1 MRFVPAL
8 LLFAM
13 SSISDIEWSERQ
25 PMPRAQAGGASAYLD
40 RELVVAGGT
49 AWVGDTK
56 TWLPDVQI
64 YNPASGGWKAG
75 PKLPAP
81 LAYGPFVSSTGGL
94 EIFGGADGQTT
105 HRDSWKLDPSKMAW
119 VRTGSVPADAL
130 LGRAAR
136 LAKSVFLFGGCGDVA
151 DLTTCS
157 DAVWRRNGDGQWR
170 RVSTIPE
177 GPLALPAI
185 AVSGSAIYVFGGCSM
200 EGKDKV
206 ANHTRVF
213 RYNPSSNQWKALRD
227 LPAGNRGMSA
237 VAPSDGSI
245 LLFGGYTDGGFTSDV
260 LSYDIASDTYKKLKP
275 MPVALMGVEFVVNGN
290 RLYGAGGE
298 DRMRSRSARLLE
310 GKLVVIAQ

>member
-136 LAKSVFLFGGCGDVA
+136 LDKSVFLFGGCGDVA

-177 GPLALPAI
+177 G
-185 AVSGSAIYVFGGCSM
+185 SAC
-200 EGKDKV
+200 
-206 ANHTRVF
+206 A
-213 RYNPSSNQWKALRD
+213 
-227 LPAGNRGMSA
+227 AGNRRLRLRHLCFWWLF
-237 VAPSDGSI
+237 DGRKGQSREPHESI
-245 LLFGGYTDGGFTSDV
+245 SLQSIIEPVEGLAGSSGRESRYVRSRTQRWIDSPVRRLHGWRLHFGC
-260 LSYDIASDTYKKLKP
+260 
-275 MPVALMGVEFVVNGN
+275 FVV
-290 RLYGAGGE
+290 
-298 DRMRSRSARLLE
+298 
-310 GKLVVIAQ
+310 